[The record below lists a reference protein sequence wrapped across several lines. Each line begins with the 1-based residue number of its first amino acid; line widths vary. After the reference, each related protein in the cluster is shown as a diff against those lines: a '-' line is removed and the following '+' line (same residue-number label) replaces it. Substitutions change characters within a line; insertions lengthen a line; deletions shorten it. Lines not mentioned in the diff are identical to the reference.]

1 MADDPSKRDYRD
13 KTRINMKQPYEIAYW
28 KERFGVSAQALGAA
42 VRAVGTSV
50 KKVEEYLK
58 EKAR

>member
-13 KTRINMKQPYEIAYW
+13 KTRINMKQPHEIAYW
-28 KERFGVSAQALGAA
+28 KERLGVSAQALGAA

-58 EKAR
+58 QKAR

>member
-1 MADDPSKRDYRD
+1 MAMADHPSKRDYRD
-13 KTRINMKQPYEIAYW
+13 KTRINMKQPYE
-28 KERFGVSAQALGAA
+28 ERFGVSAQALGAA